1 MLTGIIV
8 GALVQPDGRDVMAVS
23 DETKSCMHGSAAQGE
38 ADFSTD
44 ARFFSSDVVDC
55 DTAHSMN
62 ANEIPEASVQTWA
75 GFIFMCIGMFMAILD
90 IQIVATSLPT
100 IQSALDIGTDQMIWI
115 QTAYLTA
122 EIVAIPLTGFLTAKL
137 GMRWLFV
144 TAVSVF
150 TVASIGC
157 SQSDTFESLIA
168 WRIIQGFAGGTL
180 IPAVFSAVFLLF
192 PQRSQGIAT
201 TFAGVLAVFAPTV
214 GPIVGGWI
222 TETYSWHWL
231 FRINIVP
238 GIVVAIGA
246 AITLRGPVSNKRS
259 ARSVDAAAL
268 TLLAVGLTA
277 LQIGLKDAPT
287 VGWLSPMVASLL
299 LGFVVCSAWFI
310 WRTIR
315 ASGPLVEL
323 RCFKDRNFAIGCAL
337 SFILGVGLFGSTY
350 LMPFF
355 LGLVRE
361 HNALRIGEIM
371 LVTGIAQLLTAP
383 LAVYLE
389 QRIGARTLTFFGF
402 ALFGAGLLM
411 STTQT
416 ADTDFA
422 GMFWPQVLRGVAVMF
437 CLLPPTRMAL
447 GRLSPELVADGSGL
461 FNLMRNLGGA
471 IGLALIDTTIFSR
484 AATYGARIADQLR
497 AGNIETAVRIGIP
510 RDAFIEQIGTPPD
523 EFTQEMIRPL
533 VEQYALVE
541 AINDAWLLIG
551 VLTALAV
558 ILVLFVREIP
568 AQASVKA

>member
-1 MLTGIIV
+1 MNGN
-8 GALVQPDGRDVMAVS
+8 
-23 DETKSCMHGSAAQGE
+23 ETTE
-38 ADFSTD
+38 AGL
-44 ARFFSSDVVDC
+44 R
-55 DTAHSMN
+55 
-62 ANEIPEASVQTWA
+62 TWA

-100 IQSALDIGTDQMIWI
+100 IQSALAIGTDQMIWI

-122 EIVAIPLTGFLTAKL
+122 EIVAIPLTGFLTAKF

-144 TAVSVF
+144 SAVTVF
-150 TVASIGC
+150 TIASVGC
-157 SQSDTFESLIA
+157 SESETFASLIV
-168 WRIIQGFAGGTL
+168 WRIVQGFAGGTL

-192 PQRSQGIAT
+192 PVRSQGIAT
-201 TFAGVLAVFAPTV
+201 TIAGVAAVFAPTV

-231 FRINIVP
+231 FRINIAP
-238 GIVVAIGA
+238 GILAALGA
-246 AITLRGPVSNKRS
+246 AVTLRGAASNTRS
-259 ARSVDAAAL
+259 ARTVDVAAL

-287 VGWLSPMVASLL
+287 DGWLAPGVAALL
-299 LGFVVCSAWFI
+299 LGFAVCAAGFV
-310 WRTIR
+310 WRTAR
-315 ASGPLVEL
+315 SAGPLVEL
-323 RCFKDRNFAIGCAL
+323 RCFRDRNFAIGCAL

-361 HNALRIGEIM
+361 HDALRIGEIM
-371 LVTGIAQLLTAP
+371 LVTGIAQLIAAP
-383 LAVYLE
+383 VAVYLE
-389 QRIGARTLTFFGF
+389 QRVGARSLTVFGF
-402 ALFGAGLLM
+402 VLFAAGLLM
-411 STTQT
+411 STNQT
-416 ADTDFA
+416 ANTDFA
-422 GMFWPQVLRGVAVMF
+422 EMLLPQVLRGVATMF

-484 AATYGARIADQLR
+484 AATYGAKIVEELQ

-510 RDAFIEQIGTPPD
+510 RDAFIEQLGIPPD
-523 EFTQEMIRPL
+523 EFTEEMIRPL
-533 VEQYALVE
+533 VERQALVE

-558 ILVLFVREIP
+558 TLVFFVRRIP
-568 AQASVKA
+568 PQTPVESNGASTDLV

>member
-1 MLTGIIV
+1 
-8 GALVQPDGRDVMAVS
+8 
-23 DETKSCMHGSAAQGE
+23 
-38 ADFSTD
+38 
-44 ARFFSSDVVDC
+44 
-55 DTAHSMN
+55 MN
-62 ANEIPEASVQTWA
+62 GNEIPEASLRTWA

-100 IQSALDIGTDQMIWI
+100 IQSALDIGADQMIWI

-122 EIVAIPLTGFLTAKL
+122 EIVAIPLTGFLTARL

-144 TAVSVF
+144 SAVAVF
-150 TVASIGC
+150 TIASVGC
-157 SQSDTFESLIA
+157 SESQTFASLIA
-168 WRIIQGFAGGTL
+168 WRIVQGFAGGTL

-201 TFAGVLAVFAPTV
+201 TIAGVAAVFAPTV

-231 FRINIVP
+231 FRINVLP
-238 GIVVAIGA
+238 GILAAVGA
-246 AITLRGPVSNKRS
+246 AVTLRGAASNMRS
-259 ARSVDAAAL
+259 VRTVDAAAL

-287 VGWLSPMVASLL
+287 DGWLAPNVAALL
-299 LGFVVCSAWFI
+299 LGFMVCAVLFV
-310 WRTIR
+310 WRTAR
-315 ASGPLVEL
+315 SGGPLVEL

-361 HNALRIGEIM
+361 HDALRIGEIM
-371 LVTGIAQLLTAP
+371 LVTGIAQLIAAP
-383 LAVYLE
+383 VAVYLE
-389 QRIGARTLTFFGF
+389 QRVGARSLTVFGF
-402 ALFGAGLLM
+402 VLFAAGLLM
-411 STTQT
+411 STNQT
-416 ADTDFA
+416 AQTDFA
-422 GMFWPQVLRGVAVMF
+422 EMLLPQVLRGVATMF

-484 AATYGARIADQLR
+484 AATYGARIVEELK

-510 RDAFIEQIGTPPD
+510 RDAFLEQLGIPPD

-533 VEQYALVE
+533 VERQALVE

-558 ILVLFVREIP
+558 ILVFFVRRMPTQNTGDIDGDGVP
-568 AQASVKA
+568 SR

>member
-1 MLTGIIV
+1 
-8 GALVQPDGRDVMAVS
+8 
-23 DETKSCMHGSAAQGE
+23 
-38 ADFSTD
+38 
-44 ARFFSSDVVDC
+44 
-55 DTAHSMN
+55 MN
-62 ANEIPEASVQTWA
+62 ANEIPEASLRTWA

-100 IQSALDIGTDQMIWI
+100 IQNALKIGADQMIWI

-122 EIVAIPLTGFLTAKL
+122 EIVAIPLTGFLTARL

-144 TAVSVF
+144 SAVSVF
-150 TVASIGC
+150 TIASIGC
-157 SQSDTFESLIA
+157 SESQTFASLIA
-168 WRIIQGFAGGTL
+168 WRILQGFAGGTL

-192 PQRSQGIAT
+192 PVRSQGIAT
-201 TFAGVLAVFAPTV
+201 TIAGVAAVFAPTV

-238 GIVVAIGA
+238 GIAAAVGA
-246 AITLRGPVSNKRS
+246 AVTLIGPASNLRS

-268 TLLAVGLTA
+268 ALLAIGLTA

-287 VGWLSPMVASLL
+287 DGWLAPNVVALL
-299 LGFVVCSAWFI
+299 LGFTLCAAWFV
-310 WRTIR
+310 WRTVR
-315 ASGPLVEL
+315 SSEPLVEL
-323 RCFKDRNFAIGCAL
+323 QCFKDRNFALGCAL

-361 HNALRIGEIM
+361 HDSLRIGEIM
-371 LVTGIAQLLTAP
+371 LVTGIAQLIAAP
-383 LAVYLE
+383 IAVYLE
-389 QRIGARTLTFFGF
+389 QRVGARTLTVFGF
-402 ALFGAGLLM
+402 VLFAAGLLM
-411 STTQT
+411 STRQT

-422 GMFWPQVLRGVAVMF
+422 EMLLPQVLRGVATMF

-484 AATYGARIADQLR
+484 AATYGTKIVEELQ

-510 RDAFIEQIGTPPD
+510 RDAFIEQIGIPPD
-523 EFTQEMIRPL
+523 EFTEEMIRPL
-533 VEQYALVE
+533 VERQALVE

-558 ILVLFVREIP
+558 ILVFFVRRIP
-568 AQASVKA
+568 PQNAVEVSGDDLSAR

>member
-1 MLTGIIV
+1 
-8 GALVQPDGRDVMAVS
+8 
-23 DETKSCMHGSAAQGE
+23 
-38 ADFSTD
+38 
-44 ARFFSSDVVDC
+44 
-55 DTAHSMN
+55 MN
-62 ANEIPEASVQTWA
+62 ANEIPEASLRTWA

-100 IQSALDIGTDQMIWI
+100 IQSAMNIGTDQMIWI

-122 EIVAIPLTGFLTAKL
+122 EIVAIPLTGFLTAKF

-144 TAVSVF
+144 SAVSVF
-150 TVASIGC
+150 TLASIGC
-157 SQSDTFESLIA
+157 AESQTFGSLIA

-201 TFAGVLAVFAPTV
+201 TIAGVAAVFAPTV

-231 FRINIVP
+231 FRINILP
-238 GIVVAIGA
+238 GILAAVGA
-246 AITLRGPVSNKRS
+246 AMTLRGPASNMRS
-259 ARSVDAAAL
+259 ARSVDAVAL
-268 TLLAVGLTA
+268 TLLAIGLTA

-287 VGWLSPMVASLL
+287 VGWLSPTVASLL
-299 LGFVVCSAWFI
+299 LGFALCSAWFI
-310 WRTIR
+310 WRTVR
-315 ASGPLVEL
+315 SSGPLVEL

-371 LVTGIAQLLTAP
+371 LVTGIAQLIAAP
-383 LAVYLE
+383 VAVYLE
-389 QRIGARTLTFFGF
+389 QRVGARTLTFFGF
-402 ALFGAGLLM
+402 ALFAVGLLM

-416 ADTDFA
+416 AETDFA
-422 GMFWPQVLRGVAVMF
+422 EMFLPQVLRGVAIMF

-484 AATYGARIADQLR
+484 AATYGFQIVEQLK

-510 RDAFIEQIGTPPD
+510 RDAFVEQIGIPPD
-523 EFTQEMIRPL
+523 EFTEEMIRPL
-533 VEQYALVE
+533 VEKYALIE

-558 ILVLFVREIP
+558 ILIFFVRQIP
-568 AQASVKA
+568 SENSIEGTGDGSSDL

>member
-1 MLTGIIV
+1 
-8 GALVQPDGRDVMAVS
+8 
-23 DETKSCMHGSAAQGE
+23 
-38 ADFSTD
+38 
-44 ARFFSSDVVDC
+44 
-55 DTAHSMN
+55 
-62 ANEIPEASVQTWA
+62 
-75 GFIFMCIGMFMAILD
+75 MCIGMFMAILD

-100 IQSALDIGTDQMIWI
+100 IQSALDINTDQMIWI

-144 TAVSVF
+144 SAVSVF
-150 TVASIGC
+150 TIASIGC
-157 SQSDTFESLIA
+157 AQSETFASLIA

-192 PQRSQGIAT
+192 PLRSQGIAT
-201 TFAGVLAVFAPTV
+201 TIAGVAAVFAPTV

-231 FRINIVP
+231 FRINILP
-238 GIVVAIGA
+238 GILAAVGA
-246 AITLRGPVSNKRS
+246 ALTLRGPASNMRS
-259 ARSVDAAAL
+259 NRSVDAAAL

-287 VGWLSPMVASLL
+287 DGWLSPNVVALL
-299 LGFVVCSAWFI
+299 LGFAVCAAWFI
-310 WRTIR
+310 WRTSR
-315 ASGPLVEL
+315 STGPLVEL

-361 HNALRIGEIM
+361 HDSLRIGEIM
-371 LVTGIAQLLTAP
+371 LVTGIAQLIAAP
-383 LAVYLE
+383 IAVYLE
-389 QRIGARTLTFFGF
+389 QRVGARTLTVFGF
-402 ALFGAGLLM
+402 VLFAAGLLM

-422 GMFWPQVLRGVAVMF
+422 EMLLPQILRGVATMF

-484 AATYGARIADQLR
+484 AATYGAKIVEELK

-510 RDAFIEQIGTPPD
+510 RDAFIEQIGTAPD
-523 EFTQEMIRPL
+523 EFTQELIRPL
-533 VEQYALVE
+533 VEKQALVE

-558 ILVLFVREIP
+558 LLVFFVRRVAPENNVEGTGDGV
-568 AQASVKA
+568 SSR

>member
-1 MLTGIIV
+1 M
-8 GALVQPDGRDVMAVS
+8 
-23 DETKSCMHGSAAQGE
+23 SA
-38 ADFSTD
+38 S
-44 ARFFSSDVVDC
+44 
-55 DTAHSMN
+55 
-62 ANEIPEASVQTWA
+62 EIPEAGLRTWA

-100 IQSALDIGTDQMIWI
+100 IQSALDIGADQMIWI

-122 EIVAIPLTGFLTAKL
+122 EIVAIPLTGFLTARL

-144 TAVSVF
+144 SAVSVF

-157 SQSDTFESLIA
+157 AQSETFASLIA

-192 PQRSQGIAT
+192 PLRSQGIAT
-201 TFAGVLAVFAPTV
+201 TIAGVAAVFAPTV

-231 FRINIVP
+231 FRINILP
-238 GIVVAIGA
+238 GILAAVGA
-246 AITLRGPVSNKRS
+246 ALTLRGTASNMRS
-259 ARSVDAAAL
+259 NRSVDAAAL

-287 VGWLSPMVASLL
+287 DGWLSRSVAALL
-299 LGFVVCSAWFI
+299 VAFALCSAWFV
-310 WRTIR
+310 WRTAR
-315 ASGPLVEL
+315 SPDPLVEL
-323 RCFKDRNFAIGCAL
+323 QCFKDRNFAIGCAL

-361 HNALRIGEIM
+361 HDALRIGEIM
-371 LVTGIAQLLTAP
+371 LVTGIAQLITAP
-383 LAVYLE
+383 IAVYLE
-389 QRIGARTLTFFGF
+389 QRVGARALTVFGF
-402 ALFGAGLLM
+402 ALFAVGLLM

-422 GMFWPQVLRGVAVMF
+422 EMLLPQIMRGVATMF

-484 AATYGARIADQLR
+484 AATYGGGIVEELK
-497 AGNIETAVRIGIP
+497 AGNVETAVKIGIP
-510 RDAFIEQIGTPPD
+510 RDAFIEQIGIPPD
-523 EFTQEMIRPL
+523 EFTEEMIRPL
-533 VEQYALVE
+533 VERQALVE

-551 VLTALAV
+551 VLTALALL
-558 ILVLFVREIP
+558 LVFFVRRSAPEDKVEGTGDGVSSRQP
-568 AQASVKA
+568 

>member
-1 MLTGIIV
+1 
-8 GALVQPDGRDVMAVS
+8 
-23 DETKSCMHGSAAQGE
+23 
-38 ADFSTD
+38 
-44 ARFFSSDVVDC
+44 
-55 DTAHSMN
+55 MN
-62 ANEIPEASVQTWA
+62 TTEIPEASLRTWA
-75 GFIFMCIGMFMAILD
+75 GFILMCIGMFMAILD

-100 IQSALDIGTDQMIWI
+100 IQSALNIGSDQMIWI

-144 TAVSVF
+144 SAVSTF
-150 TVASIGC
+150 TLASIGC
-157 SQSDTFESLIA
+157 AQSETFGSLIA

-201 TFAGVLAVFAPTV
+201 TIAGVTAVFAPTI

-238 GIVVAIGA
+238 GIIAALGA
-246 AITLRGPVSNKRS
+246 AVTLRGPASNMRI
-259 ARSVDAAAL
+259 ARSVDAVAL

-277 LQIGLKDAPT
+277 FQIGLKDAPT
-287 VGWLSPMVASLL
+287 DGWLSPVVAALL
-299 LGFVVCSAWFI
+299 LGFAFCAGWFV
-310 WRTIR
+310 WRTVR
-315 ASGPLVEL
+315 SSEPLVEL

-361 HNALRIGEIM
+361 HGALRIGEIM
-371 LVTGIAQLLTAP
+371 LVTGIAQLVTAP
-383 LAVYLE
+383 VAVYLE
-389 QRIGARTLTFFGF
+389 QRVGARTLTVFGF
-402 ALFGAGLLM
+402 ALFAAGLLM

-422 GMFWPQVLRGVAVMF
+422 EMILPQVMRGVATMF

-447 GRLSPELVADGSGL
+447 GRLAPELVADGSGL

-471 IGLALIDTTIFSR
+471 IGLALIDTIIFSR
-484 AATYGARIADQLR
+484 AATYGSKIVEQLK
-497 AGNIETAVRIGIP
+497 AGDVETAVRIGIP
-510 RDAFIEQIGTPPD
+510 RDAFLEQIGTPPD
-523 EFTQEMIRPL
+523 EFTQEIIRPL
-533 VEQYALVE
+533 VEKYALVE

-551 VLTALAV
+551 ALTALAV
-558 ILVLFVREIP
+558 ILTFFVRRIP
-568 AQASVKA
+568 LENSAKD